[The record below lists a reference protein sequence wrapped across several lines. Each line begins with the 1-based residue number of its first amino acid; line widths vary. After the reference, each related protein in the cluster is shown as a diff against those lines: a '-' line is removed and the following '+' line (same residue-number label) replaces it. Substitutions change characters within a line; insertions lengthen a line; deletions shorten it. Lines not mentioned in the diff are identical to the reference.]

1 MNNNHYHHDPNH
13 GNNRQIV
20 FLGPGALPE
29 NMQLLPAHLQVELIV
44 QEQSATDAL
53 YQLLDTYRFPM
64 SAELVQ
70 LAEDLFVTMRRHLN
84 RQVDDY
90 SRYEFQGVMPEL
102 FWADLRRGEQA
113 FVVNRAAVFQGA
125 ENQFEAERFRPGLS
139 EPVITARRQLLVL
152 VHDLAIDL
160 HNRPFVEAWEVAE
173 EEMDLDDVIRHK
185 EETMM
190 AAAAS
195 FLLTFQEMSLAV
207 VRHIE
212 SGFVN
217 GH

>member
-1 MNNNHYHHDPNH
+1 MDNNNHHHNPNH
-13 GNNRQIV
+13 GHGRQIV
-20 FLGPGALPE
+20 FQAPGALPE
-29 NMQLLPAHLQVELIV
+29 NMQFLPAHLQAELLF
-44 QEQSATDAL
+44 QEQDAIEAL
-53 YQLLDTYRFPM
+53 HLLINTYGFPL

-70 LAEDLFVTMRRHLN
+70 LAQNLLATMRRHLN

-90 SRYEFQGVMPEL
+90 YRYEFLGFMPEL
-102 FWADLRRGEQA
+102 FWGDLRRGEHA
-113 FVVNRAAVFQGA
+113 FVVNRAAVFQEAG
-125 ENQFEAERFRPGLS
+125 NQFEAEGARLAFS
-139 EPVITARRQLLVL
+139 ELVITARRQVLVL

-160 HNRPFVEAWEVAE
+160 HNRLFWEVPE
-173 EEMDLDDVIRHK
+173 GEIGLDDVIRDQ

-195 FLLTFQEMSLAV
+195 FLLTFQEMSFAV

-212 SGFVN
+212 GGFVN